1 MCIRDRVALDGYY
14 LFEVTAS
21 ISDGEVIT
29 DNNYG
34 NITVI
39 IEGERKSGFL
49 NSPSILL
56 SMGVLILVSTA
67 IRRKAN

>member
-1 MCIRDRVALDGYY
+1 MGCTRWL
-14 LFEVTAS
+14 LPFEVTAS
-21 ISDGEVIT
+21 VSDGEVIT